1 MKSNTYK
8 SNHLINE
15 RSPYLLMHAH
25 NPVNWYP
32 WSEVALNRA
41 RAENKLMIISIGYSA
56 CHWCHVMEHESFSDH
71 QVAMLMNEHFISIK
85 VDREER
91 PDIDSIYM
99 DAAQLISGRGGWPL
113 NAIALPDGTPVFA
126 ATYFT
131 KHQWMKL
138 LEQVWALYEK
148 DSDRMVSQAKDFTK
162 EIQKHNSRFINPD
175 DNSIIEKDT
184 SHQLFSD
191 IIHSVDFEFGGLNSV
206 PKFPMPVVFDF
217 LLQYNHLFNEALAL
231 DAVTVTLDR
240 MASGGIYDQIGGGFA
255 RYSTDKY
262 WKVPHFEKMLYD
274 NAQLVS
280 LYADAYKITRKE
292 QYAQVIDETLA
303 FIRLEMTSPENGFY
317 SAIDADSENE
327 EGKFYVWGYDELVDL
342 LNDDEAF
349 VPEYFSLDK
358 RGNWE
363 DGKNILHRR
372 VSDETFVIENRLT
385 EKDFKKSIGKV
396 REKLLHY
403 RNKRTRPLTDTKI
416 IASWNGLMIK
426 GYLDAY
432 NATGSEKYLETA
444 LGNADFIVEK
454 LISNS
459 TLFRNY
465 KDGARYTNAKL
476 DDYAQ
481 VISAFIA
488 LYQSTFDESWLAHA
502 RKMMENTL
510 VHFYNPETGL
520 FYFTSDQEPGL
531 ITRQYEIPD
540 QVIPS
545 SNSVMAM
552 NLYLLGTFFDESRF
566 IKMAEKMLL
575 NIQSNLL
582 SMGIYFTNWAKLQLL
597 ISNPPYEIAI
607 VGPNCLALR
616 KQMLSRYF
624 PNIILS
630 GCTNNS
636 ELPLLQQK
644 SIANQTSIYICKDKT
659 CSLPVT
665 DLNEALQLINSV

>member
-1 MKSNTYK
+1 
-8 SNHLINE
+8 
-15 RSPYLLMHAH
+15 MHAH

-32 WSEVALNRA
+32 WGEEALNRA
-41 RAENKLMIISIGYSA
+41 KAENKLMIISIGYSA

-131 KHQWMKL
+131 KHQWMRL
-138 LEQVWALYEK
+138 LEQVWALYKK

-191 IIHSVDFEFGGLNSV
+191 IIHSVDFEFGGLKAA

-231 DAVTVTLDR
+231 DAVKVTLDR

-303 FIRLEMTSPENGFY
+303 FIRLEMTSPENGCY

-342 LNDDEAF
+342 LNDDESF

-358 RGNWE
+358 TGNWE
-363 DGKNILHRR
+363 GGKNILHRR

-385 EKDFKKSIGKV
+385 EKDYKKSIGKV
-396 REKLLHY
+396 REKLLHH
-403 RNKRTRPLTDTKI
+403 RNKRTRPMTDTKI
-416 IASWNGLMIK
+416 IAAWNGLMIK

-432 NATGSEKYLETA
+432 NATGSENYLDAA

-465 KDGARYTNAKL
+465 KDGARYTKAKL

-488 LYQSTFDESWLAHA
+488 LYQSTFDEKWLAHA

-575 NIQSNLL
+575 NIQSNLI

-597 ISNPPYEIAI
+597 ISNHPYEIAI

-665 DLNEALQLINSV
+665 DLNEALQLMNNV